1 MKEKYYFNF
10 EDIKD
15 IDYQKEIGDPGEF
28 PFVRGIY
35 KTMYKGKLWTM
46 RQYAGYGTAKETNE
60 RFKYLLSQGQT
71 GLSVAFDLPTQL
83 GLDSDHPLSKG
94 EVGKVGAPVSTIYD
108 MEEIFKDIPLDKV
121 STSMTINATANIILA
136 MYILIAKKRGIEEK
150 TLSGTVQNDPL
161 KEFLARGNY
170 IFPPKESIK
179 LSIDIWEYC
188 IKYIPKWYFVSISG
202 YHIREK
208 GANASQEVAFTFAN
222 AIEYIENALSRGID
236 IDKIGERIS
245 FFFGAHNN
253 FFEEIA
259 KFRAARK
266 VWARIMKERFKA
278 KNENSM
284 KMRFHTQ
291 TCGSTLTYQEPMNNI
306 IRVTLQALSAILGGT
321 QSLHTNSFDEAIGL
335 PSKEAVKIALRTQQ
349 IIAYE
354 TKIPEYVDPLGG
366 SYLIEKLTKDKEE
379 EIMEIIKDIEER
391 GGALKCVETGYM
403 KKLIE
408 ESAYKYQKDIEKKEE
423 YVVGV
428 NLFKDEETKIP
439 SPCIR
444 ISEEIYEE
452 RKKFLME
459 FKEKRNKEEV
469 KKCLEILKEKAI
481 KNENLM
487 PYIKES
493 IEKNLT
499 LGEICEALKEVYG
512 EYKERGF

>member
-1 MKEKYYFNF
+1 MKEKYYFIP

-15 IDYQKEIGDPGEF
+15 INYEKDISNPGKF
-28 PFVRGIY
+28 PFTRGIHE
-35 KTMYKGKLWTM
+35 TMYRGKLWTM

-60 RFKYLLSQGQT
+60 RFKYLLSKGQT

-83 GLDSDHPLSKG
+83 GMDSDHPFAKG
-94 EVGKVGAPVSTIYD
+94 EVGKVGVAVSTILD
-108 MEEIFKDIPLDKV
+108 MEEIFEGIELDKV

-136 MYILIAKKRGIEEK
+136 MYVLIAKKKGIEESL
-150 TLSGTVQNDPL
+150 LSGTVQNDPL

-170 IFPPKESIK
+170 IFPPKESLR

-188 IKYIPKWYFVSISG
+188 IKHMPKWYFVSISG

-208 GANASQEVAFTFAN
+208 GATASQEIAFTFAN
-222 AIEYIENALSRGID
+222 AIEYIENALSRGLD

-245 FFFGAHNN
+245 FFFGVHNN

-266 VWARIMKERFKA
+266 IWARIMKERFKA

-291 TCGSTLTYQEPMNNI
+291 TCGSTLTYQEPYNNI
-306 IRVTLQALSAILGGT
+306 IRVTLQALAAVLGGT

-335 PSKEAVKIALRTQQ
+335 PSREAVKIALRTQQ

-354 TKIPEYVDPLGG
+354 SKIAEYADPLGG
-366 SYLIEKLTKDKEE
+366 SYLVEKLTKDKEE
-379 EIMEIIKDIEER
+379 EIMEIIKDIEQR
-391 GGALKCVETGYM
+391 GGALKCVETGYI

-408 ESAYKYQKDIEKKEE
+408 ESAYRYQRDIEEKKE
-423 YVVGV
+423 YIVGV
-428 NLFKDEETKIP
+428 NIFKDEETKIP
-439 SPCIR
+439 SPEIKVP
-444 ISEEIYEE
+444 EEIYEK
-452 RKKFLME
+452 RKEFLKN

-469 KKCLEILKEKAI
+469 KRCIEILKEKAY
-481 KNENLM
+481 KAENLM

-499 LGEICEALKEVYG
+499 LGEICEALKEVFG
-512 EYKERGF
+512 EYKEKE